1 MKHRSV
7 RTTNPFVVACFLGVN
22 AASLRTRDTARDL
35 LCPRYVARGAFHSRP
50 RALNRRIPIMK
61 KLAAVTFVRIGVYLS
76 AHVVLSANSVPQV
89 QSSSYCGNY
98 ASDESTDAVVDGRG
112 FVYVVGVSE
121 LFGGNADAFVLKLT
135 PDGSELRSPRIS
147 VAAASTSRTR
157 WPSTPRARSTWPG
170 TRHQPTFL
178 SFSRFSR
185 VSAARRTRGSRS
197 SILPYP
203 AQVPWCS

>member
-1 MKHRSV
+1 
-7 RTTNPFVVACFLGVN
+7 
-22 AASLRTRDTARDL
+22 
-35 LCPRYVARGAFHSRP
+35 
-50 RALNRRIPIMK
+50 MK
-61 KLAAVTFVRIGVYLS
+61 KLAAVTFVGIGVDVS
-76 AHVVLSANSVPQV
+76 AHVVLSADSVPQV
-89 QSSSYCGNY
+89 QSSSYFGNY
-98 ASDESTDAVVDGRG
+98 ASDESTDAAVDGRG

-135 PDGSELRSPRIS
+135 PDGSQVLYTPRTS

-197 SILPYP
+197 SILPDRSSTRP
-203 AQVPWCS
+203 ITVDRHSKTGTPSRSVRAARCTSRAGPDRPICLA